1 MSWTSELLD
10 LLLFWEIFT
19 DIIYKHKI
27 YNHEFGEETQCKNI
41 SYSLIKSKY
50 LREYGKLMCLPSLS
64 LMWPVPQHP
73 FSSTTWHLF
82 NVRTHI
88 HYKLPPNETTE
99 CFKRKVQLFYNPPP
113 ELTLL
118 VYLAI
123 SAATSAEAVAIG
135 RSVLREEESV
145 LADPELVTMEIGWVL
160 VTKVMVDVEVLC
172 VISFCCT
179 AKEREHWGDQSHKEL
194 WKQEA
199 NFHLQY
205 LIKLCACNHVR
216 FALFIQWCQLMINY
230 SAQPLN
236 LYIIVRLRGNE
247 CNFETNHFWLASV
260 EVFLK

>member
-1 MSWTSELLD
+1 MLD
-10 LLLFWEIFT
+10 LLLFWEIST
-19 DIIYKHKI
+19 YVIYKQKI
-27 YNHEFGEETQCKNI
+27 YNHDFGEETQCKNI
-41 SYSLIKSKY
+41 FYSLIKAKY
-50 LREYGKLMCLPSLS
+50 LREYGKLMCL

-73 FSSTTWHLF
+73 FSLTTCHLF
-82 NVRTHI
+82 NARTHI
-88 HYKLPPNETTE
+88 HDKFPPNQTTG
-99 CFKRKVQLFYNPPP
+99 CFKRKVQFFYNLPP

-179 AKEREHWGDQSHKEL
+179 AKEREHLGDRSHKEL

-199 NFHLQY
+199 NFSLQY

-216 FALFIQWCQLMINY
+216 FALFIPWCHLMINY
-230 SAQPLN
+230 TVPSHWT
-236 LYIIVRLRGNE
+236 
-247 CNFETNHFWLASV
+247 CT
-260 EVFLK
+260 